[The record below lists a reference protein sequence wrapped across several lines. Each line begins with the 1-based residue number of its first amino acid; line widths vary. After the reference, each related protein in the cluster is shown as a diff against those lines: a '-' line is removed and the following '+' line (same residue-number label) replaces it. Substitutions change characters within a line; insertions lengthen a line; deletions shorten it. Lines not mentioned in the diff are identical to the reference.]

1 MELIGIG
8 ITRKP
13 LSERLR
19 ERLEKLD
26 AKPALLFCKQCQT
39 HKPNKMPYWKPGHA
53 RCRHC
58 ERIKG

>member
-13 LSERLR
+13 LSERLK

-26 AKPALLFCKQCQT
+26 AKPSMLFCSRCET
-39 HKPNKMPYWKPGHA
+39 HKPNRLPYWKPGHA

>member
-26 AKPALLFCKQCQT
+26 AKPALLFCSRCET
-39 HKPNKMPYWKPGHA
+39 YKPNRKPYWNPGRA
-53 RCRHC
+53 KCRAC

>member
-19 ERLEKLD
+19 ERLDKLD
-26 AKPALLFCKQCQT
+26 SKPSMLFCGQCET
-39 HKPNKMPYWKPGHA
+39 HKPNRMPYWKPGHA

-58 ERIKG
+58 ERIR